1 MAAILAVWLWRTGES
16 NNIDTCSASFQ
27 KHRRCGMQRRAG
39 GTDVINH
46 DQMQPAKIISAL
58 CCCEEIVYV
67 AHSLTQVERLLS
79 ARVPQW
85 L

>member
-1 MAAILAVWLWRTGES
+1 
-16 NNIDTCSASFQ
+16 
-27 KHRRCGMQRRAG
+27 MQRRAG

-46 DQMQPAKIISAL
+46 DQMQPAKIMSTL

>member
-1 MAAILAVWLWRTGES
+1 
-16 NNIDTCSASFQ
+16 
-27 KHRRCGMQRRAG
+27 MQRRAG
-39 GTDVINH
+39 GTDIINH